1 MELGGQIR
9 KRRQALGLSQDEL
22 AERVYATRQS
32 VSNWENGRTCPDIKS
47 LLLLAEVFSVSL
59 DDLVKGDIA
68 EMKRHIDEQERAAFR
83 RDSNIFTA
91 LFIAMI
97 VTCVPLA
104 LLWRWWGLAA
114 WSVLAV
120 VALAW
125 SFRVEKWKKK
135 FDIQTYKEIVAFTEG
150 KTLTEIEKAREEGKR
165 PYQKALLAAGSGLLG
180 VVVSLIMF
188 WLWRFT
194 AGK

>member
-1 MELGGQIR
+1 MELGSRIR

-22 AERVYATRQS
+22 AQRVYATRQS
-32 VSNWENGRTCPDIKS
+32 VSSWENSRTCPDIKS
-47 LLLLAEVFSVSL
+47 LLLLSEVFSVSL

-68 EMKRHIDEQERAAFR
+68 EMKQHIDDEEKAAFR

-91 LFIAMI
+91 LFAAMT

-104 LLWRWWGLAA
+104 LLWRWRGLAA
-114 WSVLAV
+114 WSVLAAA
-120 VALAW
+120 ALAW

-150 KTLTEIEKAREEGKR
+150 RTLSEIEKAREAGKR
-165 PYQKALLAAGSGLLG
+165 PYQKALLAAGAGALGL
-180 VVVSLIMF
+180 VVSIIAA
-188 WLWRFT
+188 WLWKRFIL
-194 AGK
+194 

>member
-47 LLLLAEVFSVSL
+47 LLLLAEVFSASL
-59 DDLVKGDIA
+59 DDLVKGDIT
-68 EMKRHIDEQERAAFR
+68 EMKKQIDEQEKTAFR

-91 LFIAMI
+91 LFIAML
-97 VTCVPLA
+97 VTCVPLT

-114 WSVLAV
+114 WSILAV
-120 VALAW
+120 VAFAW
-125 SFRVEKWKKK
+125 SLRVEKWKKK

-150 KTLTEIEKAREEGKR
+150 RPLTEIEKAREEGKR
-165 PYQKALLAAGSGLLG
+165 PYQKVLLAAGSGLLG
-180 VVVSLIMF
+180 VVVSLVMV
-188 WLWRFT
+188 WLWRRFIL
-194 AGK
+194 

>member
-1 MELGGQIR
+1 MDLGGQIR

-22 AERVYATRQS
+22 AARVYATRQS
-32 VSNWENGRTCPDIKS
+32 VSNWENGRTCPDIQS
-47 LLLLAEVFSVSL
+47 LLLLAEVFSASL

-68 EMKRHIDEQERAAFR
+68 EMKKQIDEQEKTAFR
-83 RDSNIFTA
+83 RDSNIYTA

-114 WSVLAV
+114 WSVLAA
-120 VALAW
+120 VAFAW
-125 SFRVEKWKKK
+125 SLRVERWKKK

-150 KTLTEIEKAREEGKR
+150 QTLTEIEKAREAGKR

-180 VVVSLIMF
+180 LVLSLAIL
-188 WLWRFT
+188 WLWKRYIL
-194 AGK
+194 

>member
-1 MELGGQIR
+1 MELGSEIR

-32 VSNWENGRTCPDIKS
+32 VSNWENGRTCPDIES
-47 LLLLAEVFSVSL
+47 LLRLSQVFSASL

-68 EMKRHIDEQERAAFR
+68 EMKKQIDDQEKAAFR
-83 RDSNIFTA
+83 RDSHIFTA
-91 LFIAMI
+91 LFAAMI
-97 VTCVPLA
+97 VTCVPMA

-114 WSVLAV
+114 WLVLAA
-120 VALAW
+120 VAFAW
-125 SFRVEKWKKK
+125 SFRVERWKKK

-150 KTLTEIEKAREEGKR
+150 RPLSEIEKAREEGKR

-180 VVVSLIMF
+180 VAVSIIMV
-188 WLWRFT
+188 WLWRRFIL
-194 AGK
+194 

>member
-9 KRRQALGLSQDEL
+9 KRRQALGLSQDQL
-22 AERVYATRQS
+22 GSRVYATRQS

-59 DDLVKGDIA
+59 DDLVKGDIT
-68 EMKRHIDEQERAAFR
+68 EMKKQIDEQEKAAFR

-91 LFIAMI
+91 LFIAML
-97 VTCVPLA
+97 VTCVPLT

-114 WSVLAV
+114 WSVLAA
-120 VALAW
+120 VAFAW
-125 SFRVEKWKKK
+125 SFRVERWKKK

-150 KTLTEIEKAREEGKR
+150 RTLTEIEKAREEGKR

-180 VVVSLIMF
+180 VVVSLVMV
-188 WLWRFT
+188 WLWRQFIL
-194 AGK
+194 

>member
-9 KRRQALGLSQDEL
+9 KRRQALGLTQDEL

-32 VSNWENGRTCPDIKS
+32 VSNWENGRTCPDVQS
-47 LLLLAEVFSVSL
+47 LLLLAQAFSVTL

-68 EMKRHIDEQERAAFR
+68 EMKKQIDDGEKAAFR

-104 LLWRWWGLAA
+104 ELWRWWGLAA
-114 WSVLAV
+114 WSVLAAV
-120 VALAW
+120 TFAW
-125 SFRVEKWKKK
+125 SLRVERWKKK

-165 PYQKALLAAGSGLLG
+165 PYQKVLLAAGAGLLG
-180 VVVSLIMF
+180 AAVALVMV
-188 WLWRFT
+188 WLWRRFIH
-194 AGK
+194 

>member
-1 MELGGQIR
+1 MELGSQIR

-22 AERVYATRQS
+22 AARVYATRQS
-32 VSNWENGRTCPDIKS
+32 VSNWENGKTCPDIRS
-47 LLLLAEVFSVSL
+47 LLLLAEAFSASL

-68 EMKRHIDEQERAAFR
+68 EMKKQIDDGEKAAFR

-91 LFIAMI
+91 LFAAML

-104 LLWRWWGLAA
+104 LLWRWRGLAV
-114 WSVLAV
+114 WSVLAAV
-120 VALAW
+120 TFAW
-125 SFRVEKWKKK
+125 SLRVEKWKKK

-150 KTLTEIEKAREEGKR
+150 RTLSEIEKAREEGKR

-180 VVVSLIMF
+180 AAVSLLLA
-188 WLWRFT
+188 WLWRRFMH
-194 AGK
+194 

>member
-1 MELGGQIR
+1 MELGSGIR

-32 VSNWENGRTCPDIKS
+32 VSNWENGRTCPDIRS

-68 EMKRHIDEQERAAFR
+68 EMKKQIDDGEKAAFR
-83 RDSNIFTA
+83 RDSAIYTA
-91 LFIAMI
+91 LFAAML
-97 VTCVPLA
+97 VTCVPMA
-104 LLWRWWGLAA
+104 LLWRWRGLGA
-114 WSVLAV
+114 WSVLAAV
-120 VALAW
+120 TFAW

-150 KTLTEIEKAREEGKR
+150 KTLSEIEKAREEGKR
-165 PYQKALLAAGSGLLG
+165 PYQKALLAAGAGALG
-180 VVVSLIMF
+180 VIVSIVLL
-188 WLWRFT
+188 WLWRRFIQ
-194 AGK
+194 

>member
-9 KRRQALGLSQDEL
+9 KRRQALGLSQDQL
-22 AERVYATRQS
+22 GARVYATRQS

-91 LFIAMI
+91 LFISMT

-125 SFRVEKWKKK
+125 SFRVEKWKKR

-150 KTLTEIEKAREEGKR
+150 KTLTEIEKAREAGKR

-180 VVVSLIMF
+180 LVVSLVMV
-188 WLWRFT
+188 WLWRRFIL
-194 AGK
+194 

>member
-1 MELGGQIR
+1 MELGSQIR

-22 AERVYATRQS
+22 GSRVYATRQS
-32 VSNWENGRTCPDIKS
+32 VSNWENGKTCPDIKS

-68 EMKRHIDEQERAAFR
+68 EMKKQIDEKEKAAFR
-83 RDSNIFTA
+83 RDSAIYTA
-91 LFIAMI
+91 LFAAML

-104 LLWRWWGLAA
+104 LLWHWWGLAA
-114 WSVLAV
+114 WSVLAA

-135 FDIQTYKEIVAFTEG
+135 FDIQTYKEIVACTEG
-150 KTLTEIEKAREEGKR
+150 RTLSEIEKAREEGKR
-165 PYQKALLAAGSGLLG
+165 PYQKVLLAAGAGALG
-180 VVVSLIMF
+180 VAVSLFMM
-188 WLWRFT
+188 WLWRRF
-194 AGK
+194 AP

>member
-1 MELGGQIR
+1 MELGSGIR
-9 KRRQALGLSQDEL
+9 KRRQDMGLSQDEL
-22 AERVYATRQS
+22 AERIYATRQS

-47 LLLLAEVFSVSL
+47 LLLLAEVFSASL

-68 EMKRHIDEQERAAFR
+68 EMKKQIDEKEKAAFR
-83 RDSNIFTA
+83 RDRAIYTA
-91 LFIAMI
+91 LFAAML

-114 WSVLAV
+114 WSVLAAV
-120 VALAW
+120 SFAW

-150 KTLTEIEKAREEGKR
+150 KTLSEIEKAREEGKR

-180 VVVSLIMF
+180 VVVSLVMF
-188 WLWRFT
+188 WLWRQFT
-194 AGK
+194 L

>member
-1 MELGGQIR
+1 MELGCQIR
-9 KRRQALGLSQDEL
+9 KRRLALGLSQDQL

-32 VSNWENGRTCPDIKS
+32 VSNWENSRTCPDIKS
-47 LLLLAEVFSVSL
+47 LLLLAEVFSASL

-68 EMKRHIDEQERAAFR
+68 EMKKQINEQEKAAFR

-91 LFIAMI
+91 LFAAMI

-114 WSVLAV
+114 WTVLAV

-125 SFRVEKWKKK
+125 SFRVERWKKK

-150 KTLTEIEKAREEGKR
+150 RTLTEIEKAREAGKR

-180 VVVSLIMF
+180 AAVSLVMV
-188 WLWRFT
+188 WLWRRYIL
-194 AGK
+194 

>member
-1 MELGGQIR
+1 MELGSQIR
-9 KRRQALGLSQDEL
+9 KRRQTLGLSQDEL

-32 VSNWENGRTCPDIKS
+32 ISNWENGRTCPDIKS

-59 DDLVKGDIA
+59 DDLVKGDIT
-68 EMKRHIDEQERAAFR
+68 EMKKQIDEQEKTAFR

-91 LFIAMI
+91 LFIAML

-114 WSVLAV
+114 WSILAV
-120 VALAW
+120 VAFAW
-125 SFRVEKWKKK
+125 SLRVEKWKKK

-150 KTLTEIEKAREEGKR
+150 RTLTEIEKAREEGKR
-165 PYQKALLAAGSGLLG
+165 PYQKVLLAAGSGLLG
-180 VVVSLIMF
+180 VVVSLVMV
-188 WLWRFT
+188 WLWRRFIL
-194 AGK
+194 

>member
-1 MELGGQIR
+1 MELGSQIR

-22 AERVYATRQS
+22 AARVYATRQS
-32 VSNWENGRTCPDIKS
+32 VSNWENGKTCPDIRS
-47 LLLLAEVFSVSL
+47 LLLLAEAFSASL

-68 EMKRHIDEQERAAFR
+68 EMKKQIDDGEKAAFR

-91 LFIAMI
+91 LFAAML

-104 LLWRWWGLAA
+104 LLWRWRGLAV
-114 WSVLAV
+114 WSVLAAV
-120 VALAW
+120 TFVW
-125 SFRVEKWKKK
+125 SLRVEKWKKK

-150 KTLTEIEKAREEGKR
+150 RTLSEIEKAREEGKR

-180 VVVSLIMF
+180 AAVSLLLA
-188 WLWRFT
+188 WLWRRFMH
-194 AGK
+194 

>member
-1 MELGGQIR
+1 MELGSGIR
-9 KRRQALGLSQDEL
+9 KRRQDMGLSQDEL
-22 AERVYATRQS
+22 AERIYATRQS

-47 LLLLAEVFSVSL
+47 LLLLAEVFSASL

-68 EMKRHIDEQERAAFR
+68 EMKKQIDDEEKAAFR
-83 RDSNIFTA
+83 RDRAIYTA
-91 LFIAMI
+91 LFAAML

-114 WSVLAV
+114 WSVLAAV
-120 VALAW
+120 TFAW

-150 KTLTEIEKAREEGKR
+150 KTLSEIEKAREEGKR

-180 VVVSLIMF
+180 LIVSLIMF
-188 WLWRFT
+188 WLWRRFT
-194 AGK
+194 L

>member
-1 MELGGQIR
+1 MELGSQIR
-9 KRRQALGLSQDEL
+9 KRRQTLGLSQDQL

-59 DDLVKGDIA
+59 DDLVKGDIV
-68 EMKRHIDEQERAAFR
+68 EMKKQIDEQEKAAFR

-91 LFIAMI
+91 LFIAML

-120 VALAW
+120 VVFAW
-125 SFRVEKWKKK
+125 SFRVENWKKK

-150 KTLTEIEKAREEGKR
+150 RTLTEIEKAREEGKR

-180 VVVSLIMF
+180 VVVSLVMA
-188 WLWRFT
+188 WLWRRSIL
-194 AGK
+194 